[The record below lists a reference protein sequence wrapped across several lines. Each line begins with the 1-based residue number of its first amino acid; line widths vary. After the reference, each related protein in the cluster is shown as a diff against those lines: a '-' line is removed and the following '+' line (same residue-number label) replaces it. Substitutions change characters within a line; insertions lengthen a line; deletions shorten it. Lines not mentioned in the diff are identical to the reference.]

1 MKKIN
6 RYRELLIIAVL
17 LLVFLVAALSQTKIP
32 SPKLTNEKRV
42 SLIVYGDDSER
53 WENLRQGAGLVCEN
67 NDAGLSLLTM
77 LSENDVAEQE
87 EIIEREIENGADALI
102 IAPVNSAQIR
112 DYIINR
118 RISIPVAFVESV
130 ESCGKDQTD
139 IAPDDYRMGY
149 ELGEK
154 LVENESDIVTV
165 AVVSNNT
172 ERDSVALRE
181 KGLMDAIEGKVG
193 KILTWSRSEYNN
205 KTETRVF
212 IQKSLVSE
220 ATDVIV
226 TFDNSTTDALL
237 DALTNLNKQSKLY
250 SVSTSNK
257 AVYNLY
263 SREILSL
270 GYPNEYAMGY
280 LAAEN
285 VLDRSYAKK
294 AYSDKEI
301 EYRIIRKENM
311 YDEDNQTLLFP
322 FVN

>member
-1 MKKIN
+1 MKKFRN
-6 RYRELLIIAVL
+6 YKRLLIIAL
-17 LLVFLVAALSQTKIP
+17 LLVIFLTVAISQTKIQ
-32 SPKLTNEKRV
+32 SPKSSKRKQV

-53 WENLRQGAGLVCEN
+53 WESLRQGAGLVCEN
-67 NDAGLSLLTM
+67 NDAGLSVLTM
-77 LSENDVAEQE
+77 LSENDVGEQE

-102 IAPVNSAQIR
+102 IAPCNSEEIR
-112 DYIINR
+112 DYIKERN
-118 RISIPVAFVESV
+118 ISIPVAFVESV
-130 ESCGKDQTD
+130 ISTDEDLID
-139 IAPDDYRMGY
+139 IAPDDYQMGY
-149 ELGEK
+149 DLGTS

-165 AVVSNNT
+165 AVVSDNI

-193 KILTWSRSEYNN
+193 KITKWSRNDYNN
-205 KTETRVF
+205 KAETRMF

-237 DALTNLNKQSKLY
+237 DALINLNKHSRIY
-250 SVSTSNK
+250 SVTTSNK

-263 SREILSL
+263 SKEIISL

-280 LAAEN
+280 LAAMN
-285 VLDRSYAKK
+285 VLERSYARKTF
-294 AYSDKEI
+294 ANKEI

>member
-1 MKKIN
+1 MKKMK

-17 LLVFLVAALSQTKIP
+17 MLVFLIAALSQTKIP
-32 SPKLTNEKRV
+32 SPKLQNEKRV

-77 LSENDVAEQE
+77 LSEDDVGEQE

-102 IAPVNSAQIR
+102 IAPVNSSQIR

-118 RISIPVAFVESV
+118 RIKIPVAFVESV
-130 ESCGKDQTD
+130 ESDDKDLID

-172 ERDSVALRE
+172 GRDSVALRE
-181 KGLMDAIEGKVG
+181 KGLMDAIDGKVG

-205 KTETRVF
+205 QTETRVF

-285 VLDRSYAKK
+285 VLDRSHAKK

>member
-1 MKKIN
+1 MKKIK

-118 RISIPVAFVESV
+118 KISIPVAFVESV

-237 DALTNLNKQSKLY
+237 DALTNLNKQSKQY

>member
-1 MKKIN
+1 MKKMK

-17 LLVFLVAALSQTKIP
+17 MLVFLIAALSQTKIP
-32 SPKLTNEKRV
+32 SPKLQNEKRV

-77 LSENDVAEQE
+77 LSEDDVGEQE

-102 IAPVNSAQIR
+102 IAPVNSSQIR

-118 RISIPVAFVESV
+118 RIKIPVAFVESV
-130 ESCGKDQTD
+130 ESDDKDLID

-172 ERDSVALRE
+172 GRDSVALRE
-181 KGLMDAIEGKVG
+181 KGLMDAIDGKVG

-285 VLDRSYAKK
+285 VLDRSHAKK